1 MDRIDIQNYVTQ
13 VDIMNLSN
21 HTKGTKSEVLRKKVE
36 EAREIQRL
44 RFEKYSG
51 INCNAQMTPDMISK
65 YCSIDEQSKRLFKLA
80 FDRFNYSARSFHK
93 FLKIARTIADLEKE
107 EKINY
112 IHVSKALMCREIDKE
127 DTNME
132 VV

>member
-1 MDRIDIQNYVTQ
+1 
-13 VDIMNLSN
+13 
-21 HTKGTKSEVLRKKVE
+21 
-36 EAREIQRL
+36 
-44 RFEKYSG
+44 
-51 INCNAQMTPDMISK
+51 MTPDMISK

-112 IHVSKALMCREIDKE
+112 THVSKSLMCREIDKE
-127 DTNME
+127 DTSME